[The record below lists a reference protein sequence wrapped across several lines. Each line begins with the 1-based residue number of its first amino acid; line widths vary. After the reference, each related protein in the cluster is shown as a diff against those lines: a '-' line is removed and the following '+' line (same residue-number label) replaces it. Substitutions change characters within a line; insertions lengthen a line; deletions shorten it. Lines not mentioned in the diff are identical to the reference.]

1 MTNINHHKNG
11 QWLLLDSL
19 NAETNYKALRSAMSI
34 LYKLPGRI
42 ELNTVRMQQ
51 QEGASDCDLFAIACA
66 IELCIGNNPAT
77 LQFQQNEMRTH
88 YQQYMDNQ
96 LLSSFPQTSRDEQ
109 LVYQAR
115 RLNRKWIS
123 CKLHVL
129 LLFS

>member
-42 ELNTVRMQQ
+42 ELNTVKMQQ
-51 QEGASDCDLFAIACA
+51 QEGAYDCCILHLAIACA
-66 IELCIGNNPAT
+66 FELSNGNNPAT
-77 LQFQQNEMRTH
+77 LQFMQNEMRIH
-88 YQQYMDNQ
+88 NQQCMDNQ
-96 LLSSFPQTSRDEQ
+96 LMTSFPHTQKGEQ

-115 RLNRKWIS
+115 RLNRK
-123 CKLHVL
+123 
-129 LLFS
+129 